1 MEFAF
6 TEEQLEMRDAVRDAL
21 EGECTPEAVRAAW
34 EAPADALWTLLAE
47 LGVLGMTLPESVG
60 GLELAMIDQILL
72 IEEAGRAA
80 FPGPLIETVAVGP
93 ALVEAGKTALAEAV
107 VTGASMVTLAGPEGF
122 AADADRCAAVLQ
134 VTDDGVGLLVDPQLT
149 ALTSVDGARRL
160 FAVTGTVEPLDCDVE
175 GLRNRAALA
184 TAAHVLGAGRKVL
197 DLAVDYAKER
207 RQFGKA
213 IGSFQAVQ
221 HHLSNALMRLSFAAP
236 LVHRA
241 AWSMSH
247 PSADTAIDVSMAC
260 SSAGAAA
267 ELACRTSLQVHGA
280 IGYTYEYDLHL
291 WMKRVWALRAAW
303 GSGAQHRARVGR
315 AIFGGAD
322 A

>member
-134 VTDDGVGLLVDPQLT
+134 VTDDGVGLL
-149 ALTSVDGARRL
+149 
-160 FAVTGTVEPLDCDVE
+160 
-175 GLRNRAALA
+175 
-184 TAAHVLGAGRKVL
+184 
-197 DLAVDYAKER
+197 
-207 RQFGKA
+207 
-213 IGSFQAVQ
+213 
-221 HHLSNALMRLSFAAP
+221 AP
-236 LVHRA
+236 R
-241 AWSMSH
+241 S
-247 PSADTAIDVSMAC
+247 P
-260 SSAGAAA
+260 
-267 ELACRTSLQVHGA
+267 R
-280 IGYTYEYDLHL
+280 
-291 WMKRVWALRAAW
+291 
-303 GSGAQHRARVGR
+303 
-315 AIFGGAD
+315 
-322 A
+322 